1 MTDEELIDLINSISE
16 EQIISIE
23 SIDSS
28 SDPVIVK
35 ALGENKVKLLEFKL
49 STSGDFSYKFIG
61 TKLRNLLA
69 S

>member
-23 SIDSS
+23 SIDNT
-28 SDPVIVK
+28 SDPIVVT
-35 ALGENKVKLLEFKL
+35 ALGKNKVKLLEFKL

-61 TKLRNLLA
+61 TKLRELL
-69 S
+69 SP

>member
-16 EQIISIE
+16 EQVISIE
-23 SIDSS
+23 SIDNS

-35 ALGENKVKLLEFKL
+35 ALGKNKVKLLEFKL

-61 TKLRNLLA
+61 TKLRGLLA
-69 S
+69 I